1 MKFVH
6 YDAIL
11 TDDFF
16 DIGGSNSLRLND
28 VTDDDVQ
35 KLLSIT
41 VPRNVT
47 LVIIPM
53 VESEE

>member
-11 TDDFF
+11 TDDVF
-16 DIGGSNSLRLND
+16 DIRGSNCIRLND
-28 VTDDDVQ
+28 VTNDDVL
-35 KLLSIT
+35 KLLSVT
-41 VPRNVT
+41 LSRNVA
-47 LVIIPM
+47 LAIIPR

>member
-11 TDDFF
+11 TDDVF
-16 DIGGSNSLRLND
+16 DIGGSNCLRLND

-41 VPRNVT
+41 VPRNVA
-47 LVIIPM
+47 LVIIPR